1 MKNKLDTL
9 QMVMLGYLMS
19 IMAAFYNLTKEQ
31 SWFAKERTGTKKK
44 KKMSYCD
51 DGMSPGLRSVVWVT
65 VKGQRWGGARGAGAF
80 CSGFVVALTPSDSE
94 KVCLKCN
101 DNTRSKLLPFSIAQQ
116 EGNGLVK

>member
-1 MKNKLDTL
+1 MECPRDLDRWSGSL
-9 QMVMLGYLMS
+9 SRG
-19 IMAAFYNLTKEQ
+19 
-31 SWFAKERTGTKKK
+31 
-44 KKMSYCD
+44 
-51 DGMSPGLRSVVWVT
+51 
-65 VKGQRWGGARGAGAF
+65 KGGGGARGAGAF